1 MVCAQNYQ
9 INNFL
14 WANVCFERYGK
25 KNVTQDFVTSHEIA
39 TLSYLQY
46 YISKH
51 FIFPRIKLFWFMSR
65 LWLWMDHEIAISNA
79 LVFCEFGR

>member
-25 KNVTQDFVTSHEIA
+25 KNVTQEF
-39 TLSYLQY
+39 LSV
-46 YISKH
+46 
-51 FIFPRIKLFWFMSR
+51 IKL
-65 LWLWMDHEIAISNA
+65 
-79 LVFCEFGR
+79 